1 MRDRPYIHIFSCL
14 LLLISYFLDDYYLDF
29 ISSFPLLPF
38 PSDLVYRV
46 STQPKCFGNTVEQ
59 GRAQEGAKVARA
71 TARLPSSTEVAPP
84 KEIYIFL
91 NSITAAELHVGLDQI
106 IAE

>member
-1 MRDRPYIHIFSCL
+1 MQHTNYQ
-14 LLLISYFLDDYYLDF
+14 
-29 ISSFPLLPF
+29 
-38 PSDLVYRV
+38 RV
-46 STQPKCFGNTVEQ
+46 SIYLHWQ
-59 GRAQEGAKVARA
+59 GRAQEGAKLARA

-91 NSITAAELHVGLDQI
+91 NSITAAELHVGLDKI

>member
-1 MRDRPYIHIFSCL
+1 MIETHTGLQTNS
-14 LLLISYFLDDYYLDF
+14 
-29 ISSFPLLPF
+29 
-38 PSDLVYRV
+38 
-46 STQPKCFGNTVEQ
+46 Q

-84 KEIYIFL
+84 KEIYVFFL
-91 NSITAAELHVGLDQI
+91 NSITAAELHVCLDKI